1 MKPSVLIVEDEAT
14 LAAAIDGFLR
24 RQGATTQV
32 FAAAEPALGALAEF
46 APDVALV
53 DLHLPGMDGLAA
65 LAAIRSERAETQ
77 VVVMTAYS
85 SVPTA
90 IAAIKAGAT
99 DYLTK
104 PLDLEELWLV
114 VQRACESRQ
123 LRGELAYLRE
133 RSGHSA
139 PVESLLGRSPAM
151 DAVRQRIQQVARA
164 DQLGE
169 AGPTVL
175 VSGETGTGKEL
186 AARALHAAGP
196 RAGGPF
202 VDINCAAIP
211 AALLEGELFGFEK
224 GAYTDARVSKPGL
237 FESADG
243 GTLFLDEI
251 GLLDP
256 GLQAKLL
263 RVIEDR
269 TVRRLGALSARRV
282 DVRIVAATNRDLES
296 AVREGGFRQDLFYRL
311 RVLTVDLPPLRSRGD
326 DVLLLAE
333 HFLAG
338 TRQRYGLGEMGLS
351 PAARQALRG
360 YPWPGNVRELVNVI
374 ERAAILNPSRTLEP
388 EHLGLRGDSA
398 SPVAIGPGGAVQVE
412 FDRGAINLEA
422 VERAL
427 IERALAHTRWNR
439 ARAAELLGLTKET
452 LRYRIEKFQL
462 GPTTESGGSA
472 GQPQVTS
479 GR

>member
-1 MKPSVLIVEDEAT
+1 MKPRVLIVEDEAT
-14 LAAAIDGFLR
+14 LAGAIEGFLR
-24 RQGATTQV
+24 RQGATTRM
-32 FAAAEPALGALAEF
+32 FATAEAALGAIAEV

-65 LAAIRSERAETQ
+65 LEAIRGERPETQ
-77 VVVMTAYS
+77 VVMMTAYS

-90 IAAIKAGAT
+90 VAAIKAGAT

-114 VQRACESRQ
+114 VQRACEAQRV
-123 LRGELAYLRE
+123 RGELAYLRE
-133 RSGHSA
+133 RTGHSA
-139 PVESLLGRSPAM
+139 PVESLLGGSPAM

-186 AARALHAAGP
+186 AARAIHATGP

-251 GLLDP
+251 ALLDP

-269 TVRRLGALSARRV
+269 TVRRLGALASRRV
-282 DVRIVAATNRDLES
+282 DVRIVAATNRDLEG
-296 AVREGGFRQDLFYRL
+296 AVRDGTFRQDLLYRL
-311 RVLTVDLPPLRSRGD
+311 RVLTVDLPPLRGRGD

-333 HFLAG
+333 HFLAKS
-338 TRQRYGLGEMGLS
+338 RQRYGLGEVGFS
-351 PAARQALRG
+351 PAARQALRA
-360 YPWPGNVRELVNVI
+360 YAWPGNVRELINVI
-374 ERAAILNPSRTLEP
+374 ERAAILNPGRTLEA
-388 EHLGLRGDSA
+388 EHLGLSPESA
-398 SPVAIGPGGAVQVE
+398 APVAIGPDGAVRVE
-412 FDRGAINLEA
+412 FGRGGINLEA

-427 IERALAHTRWNR
+427 IEQALAHTRWNR

-452 LRYRIEKFQL
+452 LRYRIEKYQL
-462 GPTTESGGSA
+462 GPGPDSGAS
-472 GQPQVTS
+472 S
-479 GR
+479 GRPPVVSGR

>member
-1 MKPSVLIVEDEAT
+1 MKPRVLIIEDEAT
-14 LAAAIDGFLR
+14 LAAAIEGYLR
-24 RQGATTQV
+24 RQGATTHT
-32 FAAAEPALGALAEF
+32 FAAAEAALGALAEV
-46 APDVALV
+46 APDVVLV

-65 LAAIRSERAETQ
+65 LETIRAERPETQ
-77 VVVMTAYS
+77 VVVMTAFS

-90 IAAIKAGAT
+90 VAAIKAGAA

-114 VQRACESRQ
+114 VQRACEAQRV
-123 LRGELAYLRE
+123 RGELAYLRE
-133 RSGHSA
+133 RTGHSA
-139 PVESLLGRSPAM
+139 PVESLLGGSPAM

-186 AARALHAAGP
+186 AARAIHATGP

-251 GLLDP
+251 ALLDP

-269 TVRRLGALSARRV
+269 TVRRLGALASRRV
-282 DVRIVAATNRDLES
+282 DVRIVAATNRDLEG
-296 AVREGGFRQDLFYRL
+296 AVRDGTFRQDLLYRL
-311 RVLTVDLPPLRSRGD
+311 RVLTVDLPPLRGRGD

-333 HFLAG
+333 HFLAKS
-338 TRQRYGLGEMGLS
+338 RQRYGLGEVGFS
-351 PAARQALRG
+351 PAARQALRA
-360 YPWPGNVRELVNVI
+360 YAWPGNVRELINVI
-374 ERAAILNPSRTLEP
+374 ERAAILNPGRTLEA
-388 EHLGLRGDSA
+388 EHLGLSPESA
-398 SPVAIGPGGAVQVE
+398 APVAIGPDGAVRVE
-412 FDRGAINLEA
+412 FGRGGINLEA

-427 IERALAHTRWNR
+427 IEQALAHTRWNR

-452 LRYRIEKFQL
+452 LRYRIEKYQL
-462 GPTTESGGSA
+462 GPGPDSGAS
-472 GQPQVTS
+472 S
-479 GR
+479 GRPPVVSGR

>member
-1 MKPSVLIVEDEAT
+1 
-14 LAAAIDGFLR
+14 
-24 RQGATTQV
+24 
-32 FAAAEPALGALAEF
+32 
-46 APDVALV
+46 
-53 DLHLPGMDGLAA
+53 
-65 LAAIRSERAETQ
+65 
-77 VVVMTAYS
+77 
-85 SVPTA
+85 
-90 IAAIKAGAT
+90 
-99 DYLTK
+99 
-104 PLDLEELWLV
+104 
-114 VQRACESRQ
+114 
-123 LRGELAYLRE
+123 
-133 RSGHSA
+133 
-139 PVESLLGRSPAM
+139 
-151 DAVRQRIQQVARA
+151 
-164 DQLGE
+164 
-169 AGPTVL
+169 
-175 VSGETGTGKEL
+175 
-186 AARALHAAGP
+186 
-196 RAGGPF
+196 

-398 SPVAIGPGGAVQVE
+398 SPVAIGTGGAVQVE